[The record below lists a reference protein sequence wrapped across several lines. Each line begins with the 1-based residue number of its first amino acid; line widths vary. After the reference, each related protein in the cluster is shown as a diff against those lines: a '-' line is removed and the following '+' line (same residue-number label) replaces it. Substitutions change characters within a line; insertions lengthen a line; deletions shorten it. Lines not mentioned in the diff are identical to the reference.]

1 MMKFSNKPRES
12 CEAPGTGIADLN
24 EVTRQPQDR
33 DRLPRRG
40 AVSFGNKHPERLLD
54 LRGIGH
60 IGSFPHRQPLSRELN
75 GAFPLACLARAAMQ
89 RYSWTN
95 NRQQVN
101 FGGPC
106 RAVTSER
113 GFESNMVDVLA
124 APQHAKTDAALRT
137 LAAISTAHWVSHFHL
152 LVLPMLFP
160 FLKEQ
165 LGVGYI
171 ELGFALTVFAVVSG
185 LTQAPMGY
193 LVDHIGARKTLM
205 LGVHLSYPFLI
216 ASAVLL
222 GWANS
227 VYHPANYAIL
237 SAHMDAARMG
247 RAFSVHTFAGFLGGA
262 VAPAIVS
269 ALVTVT
275 GGHGALI
282 VAGAVGPLVALLLV
296 VVGIPDA
303 SAADRKVDGV
313 HAPQQ
318 SIVTPTLIVLTI
330 FFMLLNLSSAGIG
343 NFGLVAL
350 MSGYGASF
358 SSANFALTAFLGSSA
373 IGVLAGGVLADRTLR
388 HGQGGRGWFSRDG
401 ALVLVIAT
409 VSLPSL
415 LLTAAMAS
423 AGFLGGVI
431 APSRDMLVRN
441 AAPAGAAGRAFGIVS
456 TGFNLSGIFSPLLF
470 GWIMDQNMPHWVFGA
485 SVVFMSLTVLL
496 ALFTDRGPQT
506 GSASADAR
514 LMQP

>member
-1 MMKFSNKPRES
+1 
-12 CEAPGTGIADLN
+12 
-24 EVTRQPQDR
+24 
-33 DRLPRRG
+33 
-40 AVSFGNKHPERLLD
+40 
-54 LRGIGH
+54 
-60 IGSFPHRQPLSRELN
+60 
-75 GAFPLACLARAAMQ
+75 
-89 RYSWTN
+89 
-95 NRQQVN
+95 
-101 FGGPC
+101 
-106 RAVTSER
+106 
-113 GFESNMVDVLA
+113 MVDVLA
-124 APQHAKTDAALRT
+124 APQHARTDASVRT

-152 LVLPMLFP
+152 MALPMLFP

-193 LVDHIGARKTLM
+193 LADHIGARKTLLMGLTLGGLALIM
-205 LGVHLSYPFLI
+205 LGLHLSYPFLI

-222 GWANS
+222 GLANS

-262 VAPAIVS
+262 VAPAIVA

-303 SAADRKVDGV
+303 SAADRKIDGV

-318 SIVTPTLIVLTI
+318 SIITPTLIVLTI
-330 FFMLLNLSSAGIG
+330 FFMLLNLSNAGIG

-373 IGVLAGGVLADRTLR
+373 IGVLAGGLLADRTDR
-388 HGQGGRGWFSRDG
+388 HGQVAAACF
-401 ALVLVIAT
+401 AVNATIVLVIAT

-456 TGFNLSGIFSPLLF
+456 TGFNLGGIVSPLLF
-470 GWIMDQNMPHWVFGA
+470 GWIMDQNSPHWVFGA
-485 SVVFMSLTVLL
+485 SVVFMILTVLL
-496 ALFTDRGPQT
+496 ALVTDRSPQERT
-506 GSASADAR
+506 SEEPDAR